1 MLLPIL
7 AIVIGLVVLAW
18 SADRFVD
25 GAVGVAC
32 HFGMSTLLIGI
43 VVVGF
48 GTSAP
53 EMIVSAISALENNSG
68 IALGNAYGSNIA
80 NIALILGSTAL
91 LAPVAVKPCIVK
103 RDLPLLLVGTA
114 IAAFQIVDGGGVSRW
129 DGLVLLAIFAI
140 LLSVSAFA
148 EMRQAGPAKPEAPED
163 ACPAKTTGLG
173 RSILWILLGLALLV
187 ASSRALVWGSVQVA
201 RALGASD
208 LFIGLTIVAIGTSLP
223 ELAASIA
230 AARKKETDLV
240 MGNIIGSNLF
250 NTLVVVGIAA
260 VIRPMDAVDP
270 LVLRRDIPVM
280 LILTILLL
288 VFGLKRPHRDHGR
301 LNRWEG
307 ALFLVAYAAYAALL
321 IAQCRAPAP

>member
-25 GAVGVAC
+25 GAVGIAC
-32 HFGMSTLLIGI
+32 HFGMSSLLIGI

-53 EMIVSAISALENNSG
+53 EMIVSAISALESNSG

-80 NIALILGSTAL
+80 NIALILGASAL
-91 LAPVAVKPCIVK
+91 LSPVAVKPCIIR
-103 RDLPLLLVGTA
+103 RDLPLLLLGTA
-114 IAAFQIVDGGGVSRW
+114 VAAFQIIDAGGITRW
-129 DGLVLLAIFAI
+129 DGLVLLAVFAI
-140 LLSVSAFA
+140 LLSISVYA
-148 EMRQAGPAKPEAPED
+148 EMRQGCRCPADAPAD
-163 ACPAKTTGLG
+163 ACPDRKAGLG
-173 RSILWILLGLALLV
+173 RSILWVLLGLALLV
-187 ASSRALVWGSVQVA
+187 GSSRALVWGCVHVA

-230 AARKKETDLV
+230 AARKQETDLV

-260 VIRPMDAVDP
+260 VIRPMGGIDP

-280 LILTILLL
+280 LVLTLLLL
-288 VFGLKRPHRDHGR
+288 VFGIRRPGRLQGR

-307 ALFLVAYAAYAALL
+307 VFFVLAYIAYVALL
-321 IAQCRAPAP
+321 LAQCRAPAA